1 MTIPRVCSLLCTII
15 CVSLLILTVSSQSGT
30 AQQDKNRELL
40 PVADGPIFD
49 QSPFDGVGDAL
60 DETLLNTVA
69 LNAGLLE
76 IRPAIEFDL
85 GHINP
90 HRIESA
96 TLRIVNTST
105 GIIPGITTIPVEV
118 FGYSGD
124 GAIQNEDF
132 SAGSLVAVFDS
143 LATPDHVPVNLDV
156 TEFVQSLHPAPPRIV
171 GFNLRTSVH
180 GVQLNY
186 GTLEFAPA
194 PVLVLTLK

>member
-1 MTIPRVCSLLCTII
+1 
-15 CVSLLILTVSSQSGT
+15 
-30 AQQDKNRELL
+30 LL

-85 GHINP
+85 GNINP
-90 HRIESA
+90 HRIQSA

-105 GIIPGITTIPVEV
+105 GIIPGITTIPVEL
-118 FGYSGD
+118 FGYRGD

-132 SAGSLVAVFDS
+132 SAGTLVTEFDS
-143 LATPDHVPVNLDV
+143 LPTPDNVPVNLDV
-156 TEFVQSLHPAPPRIV
+156 TEFIQSLRPSQPRIV
-171 GFNLRTSVH
+171 GFTLRTSIH

-186 GTLEFAPA
+186 GTLELAPT
-194 PVLVLTLK
+194 PVLLLTLK